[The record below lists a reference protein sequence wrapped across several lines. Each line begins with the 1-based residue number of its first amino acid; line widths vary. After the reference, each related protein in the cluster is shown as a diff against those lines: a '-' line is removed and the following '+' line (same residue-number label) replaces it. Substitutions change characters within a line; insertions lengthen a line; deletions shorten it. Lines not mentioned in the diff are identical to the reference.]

1 MIHFIKL
8 LLRTGIRRKG
18 ASLVLAYFLLLAL
31 SSLLVMAVEPDGTA
45 LKSFGNAAW
54 WSVVTSTTVGYGDLY
69 PVSAAGKII
78 AVILPMFL
86 GIGVGAAFITHLA
99 SWVIE
104 RRDKRMYGEIDYTGE
119 NHIVLIGATKETGY
133 LIEQILVDE
142 NRKERD
148 IVVAAD
154 YDRHPMPDTPQVFF
168 VKGKPDAAATLK
180 RANLHRADRV
190 VIHTGNDEDSL
201 FALVNVL
208 KVKSAEC
215 EVTVRCISGDSLET
229 FKSLPGNFEVIAEM
243 TVEMLV
249 QAMQDKVHIPLE
261 ILLRNDEAE
270 EIYCIAVPDLDHELA
285 FWDLHLYLKDRYDF
299 LAFALEDPSGRVKIN
314 PPKDSPVRSGGSVWL
329 IAKRRP
335 VSIDWKSIIFNSGE

>member
-8 LLRTGIRRKG
+8 LLKTGMRRKG
-18 ASLVLAYFLLLAL
+18 ISLVLVYFLLLAV
-31 SSLLVMAVEPDGTA
+31 SSLLVMAVEPEGTA

-54 WSVVTSTTVGYGDLY
+54 WSVVTSTTVGYGDVY
-69 PVSAAGKII
+69 PVTAAGKII

-86 GIGVGAAFITHLA
+86 GIGIGAAFITHLA
-99 SWVIE
+99 SWIIE
-104 RRDKRMYGEIDYTGE
+104 RRDKRMCGEIDYTGE
-119 NHIVLIGATKETGY
+119 GHIVLIGATNETGY

-154 YDRHPMPDTPQVFF
+154 YDRHPMPDTPRVFF
-168 VKGKPDAAATLK
+168 VKGKPDAAATLQ
-180 RANLHRADRV
+180 RANLDRADRV
-190 VIHTGNDEDSL
+190 IIHTGSDEDSL

-208 KVKSAEC
+208 KVKSPEC

-229 FKSLPGNFEVIAEM
+229 FKSLPGSFEVIAEM
-243 TVEMLV
+243 TEEMLV
-249 QAMQDKVHIPLE
+249 QAMQDKVHVPLE

-270 EIYCIAVPDLDHELA
+270 EIYCIGVPGIEHELN
-285 FWDLHLYLKDRYDF
+285 FWDLHLYFKDRYDF
-299 LAFALEDPSGRVKIN
+299 LTFALETPAGKVKIN
-314 PPKDSPVRSGGSVWL
+314 PPKDAPVRSGSSVWL

-335 VSIDWKSIIFNSGE
+335 VSIDWKNAISRGNS

>member
-8 LLRTGIRRKG
+8 LLKTGMRRKG
-18 ASLVLAYFLLLAL
+18 ASLLLVYFLLLAV
-31 SSLLVMAVEPDGTA
+31 SGVLVMAVEPEGTA
-45 LKSFGNAAW
+45 LKSFGNAVW
-54 WSVVTSTTVGYGDLY
+54 WSVVTSTTVGYGDMY

-86 GIGVGAAFITHLA
+86 GIGVGAAFITYLA

-119 NHIVLIGATKETGY
+119 NHIVLIGATNETVY

-142 NRKERD
+142 NRKDRD

-154 YDRHPMPDTPQVFF
+154 YDRHPMPDTPRVFF
-168 VKGKPDAAATLK
+168 VKGKPDTASTLK
-180 RANLHRADRV
+180 RANLHHADRV

-208 KVKSAEC
+208 KVKSAQC
-215 EVTVRCISGDSLET
+215 EVTVRCLSGDSLET

-270 EIYCIAVPDLDHELA
+270 EIYSIAVPDLDHELN
-285 FWDLHLYLKDRYDF
+285 FWGLHLYLKDRYDF
-299 LAFALEDPSGRVKIN
+299 LALALENPDGTVKIN
-314 PPKDSPVRSGGSVWL
+314 PSKDAQVFSGSSVWL

-335 VSIDWKSIIFNSGE
+335 VSIDWKSAVSRIAE